1 MMSELRDGVRERD
14 VKGPVYSNSLKW
26 SCALHGVV
34 LFIAVVLPL
43 IPGFRPKDLVVPVD
57 FTVVLEQNLVE
68 PNRTPP
74 LQPAKTTTPDV
85 EPEPEPDVP
94 PPVPLPDPPKD
105 SMVIEKK
112 EKPKPKPKPKPEVKP
127 EVKTPPKVEEKKEF
141 KKGPK
146 VTRPV
151 TPAQP
156 TFDKLYKPFDPSKP
170 VSTKPLTDKALS
182 RADIEKALQDGA
194 RAGTRNMI
202 PDDEISRCV
211 VLVRRA
217 MFDAWEQPGTGDAGQ
232 RPALLDIRLDS
243 AGRVVSYHIRQS
255 SGSVFFDQTVLKAAA
270 NAAPIRGL
278 SQAFLKQYETLTV
291 EFKLGD
297 EH

>member
-1 MMSELRDGVRERD
+1 M
-14 VKGPVYSNSLKW
+14 KGPRNSSSLKW
-26 SCALHGVV
+26 SCALHGIL
-34 LFIAVVLPL
+34 LFAAVVLPL
-43 IPGFRPKDLVVPVD
+43 IPFFRRKDLVAPSD

-68 PNRTPP
+68 QNMPP
-74 LQPAKTTTPDV
+74 PDQPAKVSKP
-85 EPEPEPDVP
+85 EPEPEPDELDVP

-105 SMVIEKK
+105 SLVLEKK
-112 EKPKPKPKPKPEVKP
+112 EKPKPKPKPKPDVKP
-127 EVKTPPKVEEKKEF
+127 DVKPPPKAEEKKVEF

-156 TFDKLYKPFDPSKP
+156 KFEKLYKPFDPSKP
-170 VSTKPLTDKALS
+170 VSTKPMTDKALS

-217 MFDAWEQPGTGDAGQ
+217 MFDAWEQPSVGDAGQ

-243 AGRVVSYHIRQS
+243 TGRVVSYHIRQS
-255 SGSVFFDQTVLKAAA
+255 SGSALFDQTVLKAAA